1 MSRPL
6 RNMLAFMAGDAGS
19 RVVGFFVTVY
29 LVRVLPLEA
38 FGIVTVGLAV
48 LGYLGLIASP
58 GVQILETRNVAASPV
73 DMPKRVGAVISL
85 RALLSV
91 VIALA
96 AWGISRAVLEDE
108 QTADVIG
115 LYAMCLIPMA
125 LLLDWWFQGK
135 EDFRSIGSA
144 RILQSLVYGAAVVL
158 LVRSGDDLVLAPQ
171 AFFLGGLAGSLL
183 LLIIYR
189 VKAGSFPFYLSPAL
203 WRTILQQNLPV
214 GGAVLAAQAATSL
227 PPIVVAALLGTVVA
241 AEYGAAM
248 RLVFMILFIDRLMH
262 ALLLPAISRQL
273 ARDRQRARLTAV
285 VVLKSQIVFLVPLGL
300 ILVLAGEWILTVLY
314 GQSYALAA
322 PLLQVLVS
330 YVLLTF
336 MNTVFV
342 CVLVG
347 DGKERDYSR
356 IMTVG
361 STFMAGLIMVLTLAA
376 GGLGAALG
384 VVAGE
389 ALITCWMFLRARHV
403 LPILRPW
410 RAAVLVGLVAVVG
423 PSLAVLSSLGSAA
436 SAGIALGAWILA
448 LLTAGG
454 LTRMEVRY
462 LRENLS

>member
-1 MSRPL
+1 MA
-6 RNMLAFMAGDAGS
+6 AFMAGDAGS
-19 RVVGFFVTVY
+19 RVIGFFVTVY
-29 LVRVLPLEA
+29 LARVLAPEA
-38 FGIVTVGLAV
+38 FGTVTVGLAV
-48 LGYLGLIASP
+48 LGYLGLVASP

-73 DMPKRVGAVISL
+73 DMPKRVGAVLSL
-85 RALLSV
+85 RTLLSA
-91 VIALA
+91 VIAVA
-96 AWGISRAVLEDE
+96 AWGIARAVLDDE
-108 QTADVIG
+108 RTADVIG
-115 LYAMCLIPMA
+115 LYALCLMPMA

-135 EDFRSIGSA
+135 EDFRSLGGS
-144 RILQSLVYGAAVVL
+144 RILQFLVYAVAVVL
-158 LVRSGDDLVLAPQ
+158 LVRSGEDLEFAPQ
-171 AFFLGGLAGSLL
+171 AFFLGVFAGSLL

-189 VKAGSFPFYLSPAL
+189 VRVGSFPITVSPVL

-248 RLVFMILFIDRLMH
+248 RLVFMLLFIDRLMH

-273 ARDRQRARLTAV
+273 ARDRRRARLTAV

-300 ILVLAGEWILTVLY
+300 ILILAGEWILTLLY
-314 GQSYALAA
+314 GDPYAPAT

-347 DGKERDYSR
+347 DGREREYSR
-356 IMTVG
+356 IMTIG
-361 STFMAGLIMVLTLAA
+361 STAMAALIVALTFAG
-376 GGLGAALG
+376 GGLGATLA

-389 ALITCWMFLRARHV
+389 ALIAGWMFLKTRDV
-403 LPILRPW
+403 VPIMPRW
-410 RAAVLVGLVAVVG
+410 RAFGVVVLVGAVG
-423 PSLAVLSSLGSAA
+423 PALALVSSLGSATG
-436 SAGIALGAWILA
+436 AGIALAAYIVA
-448 LLTAGG
+448 VVIAGG
-454 LTRMEVRY
+454 LSRTELRF